1 MKTESGFS
9 FAIASQPLCMVAS
22 RNSVRGGKVL
32 MNQILCLSFAFEYF
46 CSEYIA
52 FLQAAAEIL
61 CVKQEDRLASK
72 VSPPSKYFAV
82 GAAL

>member
-1 MKTESGFS
+1 
-9 FAIASQPLCMVAS
+9 MVVS
-22 RNSVRGGKVL
+22 PNSVRGSKVL
-32 MNQILCLSFAFEYF
+32 INQILCLSLAFECF

>member
-1 MKTESGFS
+1 
-9 FAIASQPLCMVAS
+9 MVAS

-32 MNQILCLSFAFEYF
+32 INQILCLSFAFEYF

-52 FLQAAAEIL
+52 FLPAAAEIL

-72 VSPPSKYFAV
+72 VSPLSKSKSYAV
-82 GAAL
+82 IITILFLIILVD

>member
-1 MKTESGFS
+1 
-9 FAIASQPLCMVAS
+9 MVAS

-32 MNQILCLSFAFEYF
+32 INQILCLSFAFEYF

-52 FLQAAAEIL
+52 FLPAAAEIL

-72 VSPPSKYFAV
+72 VSPLSKYFAV
-82 GAAL
+82 GVSL